1 MTVLRVAV
9 LGVGNR
15 AQDHLRTISRM
26 EGLCRLVGVC
36 DVDPNRAAAIGG
48 EFDVPGYGELDR
60 MLTDAKPD
68 LIYVITPPDAHHA
81 GVELAGR
88 RGIHVISETPMATTL
103 PLADAMI
110 ASAQRHGIKLE
121 ISENVWR
128 WPNERLKRKIV
139 EAGLIGEVTQVH
151 LWYYSG
157 SYHGISA
164 ARNLIGHDPV
174 RVRGYSRETP
184 LPPYSDRIGRTHTTG
199 HYEHG
204 LIEFANGAIC
214 VYQYPIFPHYR
225 NYWDVIGSEGAIVG
239 TDLILMRDG
248 ERQVLPIRQEIDNSS
263 GTPALVRVY
272 VETDP
277 VISWENPYRDLPIGA
292 GADDIGRADILAGT
306 RQAILDGTDVAYGA
320 ARARNDQEVL
330 IALRESA
337 RLDGAWV
344 NLPLTELTAG
354 ERALHDE
361 YARRYGHDPLG
372 DVDAVLRAHHPVNTP
387 AELARLRYHGQG

>member
-1 MTVLRVAV
+1 MTAMRVAV

-15 AQDHLRTISRM
+15 AQDHLRTISRV
-26 EGLCRLVGVC
+26 EALCQLVGVC
-36 DVDPNRAAAIGG
+36 DVDANRAAAVGA
-48 EFDVPGYGELDR
+48 EFGVPGYDNLDR
-60 MLTDAKPD
+60 MLTEAKPE
-68 LIYVITPPDAHHA
+68 LLYVITPPDSHHA

-88 RGIHVISETPMATTL
+88 RGVHVISETPIATTL
-103 PLADAMI
+103 SLADAMI
-110 ASAQRHGIKLE
+110 ASARRHGIVLE
-121 ISENVWR
+121 VSENVWR

-139 EAGLIGEVTQVH
+139 ESGLIGEVTQVH

-157 SYHGISA
+157 SYHGISS
-164 ARNLIGHDPV
+164 ARNLVGSNPV

-184 LPPYSDRIGRTHTTG
+184 LPAHGDRLGRSHTSG

-204 LIEFANGAIC
+204 LIEFANGAVC

-239 TDLILMRDG
+239 TELILVRDG

-272 VETDP
+272 VETEP
-277 VISWENPYRDLPIGA
+277 EISWENPYRDLPIGA
-292 GADDIGRADILAGT
+292 GADDIGRADIFAVT
-306 RQAILDGTDVAYGA
+306 RQAILDGTEPAYGA
-320 ARARNDQEVL
+320 ALARNDQEVL

-344 NLPLTELTAG
+344 NLPLTDLTAG
-354 ERALHDE
+354 ERDLHDE
-361 YARRYGHDPLG
+361 YARRYGHDPVG
-372 DVDAVLRAHHPVNTP
+372 DVEAVLNALHPTNTP
-387 AELARLRYHGQG
+387 AELARLRYHR